1 MKRALAAPV
10 GARIPSVFTPPSR
23 LLALAALLLCL
34 PLARPRAGSQPA
46 GVLLD
51 RYASGEFQS
60 VVAQIEKSG
69 DDEDFLKQL
78 EEDAPEWIGAGGS
91 VDRSRRQL
99 AAATLALEVARAG
112 VFHDWKLVQNWMTL
126 ENIYWRAPPK
136 LIEWGCALLRS
147 NDAPSANERLWH
159 LAALAVAG
167 RAGDFEFLIGSP
179 WEARANPKDE
189 ILHLEHSALR
199 FPDERRFAL
208 AQGIAIEWRLFP
220 SVRSG
225 SREAQQIFEALKD
238 EDGVGPEATVRL
250 GVRFYRGGNFVR
262 ALELLSSADE
272 RSREPYVVY
281 LARFFRGQIFE
292 RQKRPADAER
302 AYRDALAAIPG
313 AQSASFALS
322 ALLAGRGLRAEAA
335 SVIDAA
341 LSLNSR
347 PLDPWRAYAEADGR
361 FWPVLIDQLHAE
373 IRR

>member
-1 MKRALAAPV
+1 MAPLK
-10 GARIPSVFTPPSR
+10 ARIASVYTLPTR
-23 LLALAALLLCL
+23 VLALAVTLVCL
-34 PLARPRAGSQPA
+34 ALARPHAGSESVGA
-46 GVLLD
+46 LLD
-51 RYASGEFQS
+51 RYASGEFQP
-60 VVAQIEKSG
+60 VVAELEKSG
-69 DDEDFLKQL
+69 DYDDFLRQL
-78 EEDAPEWIGAGGS
+78 KEAAPDWIRAGGPE
-91 VDRSRRQL
+91 DRSRREL

-112 VFHDWKLVQNWMTL
+112 TFHDWKLVQNWMRL

-147 NDAPSANERLWH
+147 HQEPSANERLWH
-159 LAALAVAG
+159 LAALAVAS

-208 AQGIAIEWRLFP
+208 AQGIAVEWRLFP
-220 SVRSG
+220 GLRSG

-238 EDGVGPEATVRL
+238 EDGVGPEAAVRL

-262 ALELLSSADE
+262 ALEMLSSADE

-292 RQKRPADAER
+292 RQKRSADAER
-302 AYRDALAAIPG
+302 AYREALAAIPG

-322 ALLAGRGLRAEAA
+322 ALLAGRGQRAEAA
-335 SVIDAA
+335 SVIAAA
-341 LSLNSR
+341 LSPEPR
-347 PLDPWRAYAEADGR
+347 PLDPWRAYGEADAR
-361 FWPVLIDQLHAE
+361 FWPVLIDQLHTE